1 MPSMMPEFAIG
12 IPRRLPPQ
20 LAMARLLA
28 LWLSQ
33 LSGRRD
39 IDTRSE
45 RFQLKRTPSH
55 HFKSPA
61 FEEGGFFVIEK
72 EFS

>member
-1 MPSMMPEFAIG
+1 
-12 IPRRLPPQ
+12 
-20 LAMARLLA
+20 MARLLA

-55 HFKSPA
+55 HFKPPA

-72 EFS
+72 EFP